1 MSSIKVNMDL
11 IRKYNIPGPRYTSYP
26 TAIQFEERFNP
37 EEHHQYLE
45 ERNSTPR
52 EISLYV
58 HVPFCFSL
66 CWYCGCTKI
75 ITRDASRGTLYI
87 DYLEKEMDLLKSI
100 IHPESK
106 VVQLHFGGG
115 TPTFLKPDELRRLG
129 EAIHN
134 RFTFDDHAEISIEID
149 PRRLTK
155 EHITAL
161 QEVGFNRASIGV
173 QDTNSEVQQA
183 IHRIQPFEMTRNA
196 TAWLREA
203 GFKSVNFD
211 LIYGLPRQNLESFI
225 KTLSDISTLNPDRLA
240 VYSYAHVPWI
250 KPSQKLLNE
259 DEFPSTDEKLSM
271 LKTAI
276 EFLTK
281 SGYTYIGMDHFSVA
295 DDELTHAL
303 ENGTLQRNFQGYST
317 HGGTDLYALGMSGIS
332 QVDGLYYQNTKN
344 MDLYYGSLDEQKW
357 AVEKTC
363 WLSKDDK
370 IRRDVIM
377 QIMCKS
383 ELSYRRISEKWDID
397 AATYFAPEIQALD
410 SLEQDDLV
418 KRTDDGIKILDQGRL
433 FIRNI
438 AMQFDRYLQEKRTGK
453 TFSKTI

>member
-26 TAIQFEERFNP
+26 TAVQFEEHFSP
-37 EEHHQYLE
+37 EEHLLYLE
-45 ERNSTPR
+45 QRNSTPR

-87 DYLEKEMDLLKSI
+87 DYLEKEMDLLKSR

-129 EAIHN
+129 EAIHS
-134 RFTFDDHAEISIEID
+134 RFTFDEQAEISIEID

-161 QEVGFNRASIGV
+161 REVGFNRASIGV

-183 IHRIQPFEMTRNA
+183 IHRIQPFEMNRDA
-196 TAWLREA
+196 TEWLREA
-203 GFKSVNFD
+203 GFQSVNFD
-211 LIYGLPRQNLESFI
+211 LIYGLPRQTLETFV
-225 KTLSDISTLNPDRLA
+225 KTLSDISKLNPDRLA

-259 DEFPSTDEKLSM
+259 DEFPSTDEKLNM

-276 EFLTK
+276 EFLTN

-344 MDLYYGSLDEQKW
+344 MDHYYGSLDEQKW

-383 ELSYRRISEKWDID
+383 KLSYQQISQKWDID

-410 SLEQDDLV
+410 ALEQDELL
-418 KRTDDGIKILDQGRL
+418 KRSDGGIQITGQGRL

-438 AMQFDRYLQEKRTGK
+438 AMQFDRYLQEKRAGK